1 MSWMDKEMNTSKQ
14 KKINDLV
21 YEKTSFEFKG
31 KKKTL
36 KLFEFLEQFMTNNF
50 LIKST

>member
-1 MSWMDKEMNTSKQ
+1 MNASKQ
-14 KKINDLV
+14 KKISDV
-21 YEKTSFEFKG
+21 FYEKTSFEFKG
-31 KKKTL
+31 KKITL